1 MTPGHPVETM
11 ELDPSYLPSFQRAL
25 AMKMGVGDAGE
36 GYAWVDVDK
45 EIHWGR
51 TAVHG
56 GLFPALVDVA
66 GAIAVA
72 QTVPDAVRSIEATIE
87 MKINYLKRAK
97 EGDLTAT
104 ARVIHRGKRIAVC
117 DVELHNNGVLC
128 GKASVS
134 YMLRTG
140 DVPEPT

>member
-1 MTPGHPVETM
+1 VSTEFEVPP
-11 ELDPSYLPSFQRAL
+11 DFLPSFQRAL
-25 AMKMGVGDAGE
+25 GIKMGVGTEGE
-36 GYAWVDVDK
+36 GLAWIDVDK
-45 EIHWGR
+45 EMHWGR

-72 QTVPDAVRSIEATIE
+72 QTVPDAVKSIEATIE

-117 DVELHNNGVLC
+117 DVDITNNGVRC

>member
-1 MTPGHPVETM
+1 MTEALEVPE
-11 ELDPSYLPSFQRAL
+11 EFLPSFQRAL
-25 AMKMGVGDAGE
+25 GMQMGVGADGE
-36 GYAWVDVDK
+36 GLAWVEVDK
-45 EIHWGR
+45 RMHWGR

-72 QTVPDAVRSIEATIE
+72 QTVPDAVKSIEATIE

-117 DVELHNNGVLC
+117 DVDLTNNGVPC
-128 GKASVS
+128 AKASVS

>member
-1 MTPGHPVETM
+1 MPEFEVPP
-11 ELDPSYLPSFQRAL
+11 DFLPTFQRTL
-25 AMKMGVGDAGE
+25 GMRMGVAEDGAGM
-36 GYAWVDVDK
+36 AWVEVDK
-45 EIHWGR
+45 GLHWGR

-72 QTVPDAVRSIEATIE
+72 QKVPDAVKSIEATIE

-104 ARVIHRGKRIAVC
+104 AHVIHRGKRVAVC
-117 DVELHNNGVLC
+117 DVDVTNNGVRVA
-128 GKASVS
+128 KASVS

-140 DVPEPT
+140 DLPEPT

>member
-1 MTPGHPVETM
+1 VEGQF
-11 ELDPSYLPSFQRAL
+11 EVPPEFLPTFQRTL
-25 AMKMGVGDAGE
+25 GMKMAVAKDGAGM
-36 GYAWVDVDK
+36 AWVDVDK
-45 EIHWGR
+45 EMHWGR

-72 QTVPDAVRSIEATIE
+72 QTVPGDAVKAIEATIE

-97 EGDLTAT
+97 EGDLVAT

-117 DVELHNNGVLC
+117 DVDVTNNDVRVA
-128 GKASVS
+128 KASVS

-140 DVPEPT
+140 DLPEPT

>member
-1 MTPGHPVETM
+1 
-11 ELDPSYLPSFQRAL
+11 
-25 AMKMGVGDAGE
+25 
-36 GYAWVDVDK
+36 
-45 EIHWGR
+45 
-51 TAVHG
+51 VHG

-72 QTVPDAVRSIEATIE
+72 QTVPDAVKSIEATIE

-104 ARVIHRGKRIAVC
+104 AHVIHRGKRVAVC
-117 DVELHNNGVLC
+117 DVDVTNNGVRVA
-128 GKASVS
+128 KASVS

-140 DVPEPT
+140 DLPEPT

>member
-1 MTPGHPVETM
+1 MTAEFEVPP
-11 ELDPSYLPSFQRAL
+11 DFLPSFQRTL
-25 AMKMGVGDAGE
+25 GMRMGVAEDGAGM
-36 GYAWVDVDK
+36 AWVDVDV
-45 EIHWGR
+45 EMHWGR
-51 TAVHG
+51 TAVYG

-72 QTVPDAVRSIEATIE
+72 QTVPDAVKSIEATIE

-104 ARVIHRGKRIAVC
+104 ARVIHRGKRVAVC
-117 DVELHNNGVLC
+117 DVDLTNNGIRC
-128 GKASVS
+128 AKASVS

>member
-1 MTPGHPVETM
+1 MPEFEVPP
-11 ELDPSYLPSFQRAL
+11 DFLPTFQRRL
-25 AMKMGVGDAGE
+25 GMHMGVGEDGAGL
-36 GYAWVDVDK
+36 AWVDVDK
-45 EIHWGR
+45 EMHWGR

-72 QTVPDAVRSIEATIE
+72 QTVPDAVKSIEATIE

-97 EGDLTAT
+97 EGDLRAT
-104 ARVIHRGKRIAVC
+104 AHVIHRGKRVAVC
-117 DVELHNNGVLC
+117 DVDLTNNGIRC
-128 GKASVS
+128 AKASVS

>member
-1 MTPGHPVETM
+1 MPKPLQVPEEFFPT
-11 ELDPSYLPSFQRAL
+11 FQRTL
-25 AMKMGVGDAGE
+25 GIHMGVGEHGE
-36 GYAWVDVDK
+36 GLAWVEVDP
-45 EIHWGR
+45 EMHWGR

-66 GAIAVA
+66 GALAVA
-72 QTVPDAVRSIEATIE
+72 QTVPDAVKSIEATIE

-104 ARVIHRGKRIAVC
+104 ARVIHRGRRIAVC
-117 DVELHNNGVLC
+117 DVDLTNNSVLC
-128 GKASVS
+128 AKASVS

>member
-1 MTPGHPVETM
+1 VAEPLQVPE
-11 ELDPSYLPSFQRAL
+11 DFLPSFQRAL
-25 AMKMGVGDAGE
+25 GIQMGVGEDGE
-36 GYAWVDVDK
+36 GLAWIEVDK
-45 EIHWGR
+45 EMHWGR

-72 QTVPDAVRSIEATIE
+72 QTVPDAVKSIEATIE

-104 ARVIHRGKRIAVC
+104 ARVIHRGKRVAVC
-117 DVELHNNGVLC
+117 DVDLTNNGVRC
-128 GKASVS
+128 AKASVS

>member
-1 MTPGHPVETM
+1 MTEFEVPP
-11 ELDPSYLPSFQRAL
+11 DFLPTFQRAL
-25 AMKMGVGDAGE
+25 GIRMGVGEDGE
-36 GYAWVDVDK
+36 GLAWVDVDVEK
-45 EIHWGR
+45 HWGR

-72 QTVPDAVRSIEATIE
+72 QTVPDAVKSIEATIE

-104 ARVIHRGKRIAVC
+104 ARVIHRGKRVAVC
-117 DVELHNNGVLC
+117 DVDLTNNGIRVA
-128 GKASVS
+128 KASVS

-140 DVPEPT
+140 DLPEPT

>member
-1 MTPGHPVETM
+1 MSEPLEVPAEF
-11 ELDPSYLPSFQRAL
+11 LPTFQRAL
-25 AMKMGVGDAGE
+25 DMKMGVGEDGAGL
-36 GYAWVDVDK
+36 AWVDVDK
-45 EIHWGR
+45 EKHWGR

-72 QTVPDAVRSIEATIE
+72 QTVPDAVKSIEATIE

-104 ARVIHRGKRIAVC
+104 AHVIHRGKRVAVC
-117 DVELHNNGVLC
+117 DVDLTNNGVRC
-128 GKASVS
+128 AKASVS

>member
-1 MTPGHPVETM
+1 MAEAMQVPDEFF
-11 ELDPSYLPSFQRAL
+11 PSFQRAL
-25 AMKMGVGDAGE
+25 DMQMGVGEEGE
-36 GYAWVDVDK
+36 GLAWVEVDK
-45 EIHWGR
+45 EKHWGR

-72 QTVPDAVRSIEATIE
+72 QTVPDAVKSIEATIE

-104 ARVIHRGKRIAVC
+104 ARVIHRGKRVAVC
-117 DVELHNNGVLC
+117 DVDLTNNGVRC
-128 GKASVS
+128 AKASVS

>member
-1 MTPGHPVETM
+1 MTEALRVPE
-11 ELDPSYLPSFQRAL
+11 EFLPSFQRTL
-25 AMKMGVGDAGE
+25 GIEMGVGPDGE
-36 GYAWVDVDK
+36 GLAWVQVDPDR
-45 EIHWGR
+45 HWGR

-72 QTVPDAVRSIEATIE
+72 QTVPDAVKSIEATIE
-87 MKINYLKRAK
+87 MKINYLKRAT
-97 EGDLTAT
+97 ESDLTAT
-104 ARVIHRGKRIAVC
+104 ARLIHRGRRVAVC
-117 DVELHNNGVLC
+117 DVDITSKGIRC
-128 GKASVS
+128 AKASVS

>member
-1 MTPGHPVETM
+1 MSEALEVPDEF
-11 ELDPSYLPSFQRAL
+11 LPSFQRAL
-25 AMKMGVGDAGE
+25 KIQMGVGGDGE
-36 GYAWVDVDK
+36 GLAWIEVDK
-45 EIHWGR
+45 ELHWGR

-104 ARVIHRGKRIAVC
+104 ARLIHRGKRVAVC
-117 DVELHNNGVLC
+117 DVDLTNNGVRC
-128 GKASVS
+128 AKASVS

>member
-1 MTPGHPVETM
+1 VAEAFEVPAEF
-11 ELDPSYLPSFQRAL
+11 LPSFQRAL
-25 AMKMGVGDAGE
+25 GIKMGVGEEGE
-36 GYAWVDVDK
+36 GLAWVDVDK
-45 EIHWGR
+45 EMHWGR

-72 QTVPDAVRSIEATIE
+72 QTVPDAVKSIEATIE

-104 ARVIHRGKRIAVC
+104 ARVIHRGKRVAVC
-117 DVELHNNGVLC
+117 DVDLTNNGIRC
-128 GKASVS
+128 AKASVS

>member
-1 MTPGHPVETM
+1 MTAEFEVPP
-11 ELDPSYLPSFQRAL
+11 DFLPSFQRTL
-25 AMKMGVGDAGE
+25 GMRMGVGDDGE
-36 GYAWVDVDK
+36 GLAWIEVDK
-45 EIHWGR
+45 EMHWGR

-72 QTVPDAVRSIEATIE
+72 QTVPDAVKSIEATIE

-104 ARVIHRGKRIAVC
+104 AHVIHRGKRVAVC
-117 DVELHNNGVLC
+117 DVDVTNNGVRVA
-128 GKASVS
+128 KASVS

-140 DVPEPT
+140 DLPEPT

>member
-1 MTPGHPVETM
+1 MSTVQVVD
-11 ELDPSYLPSFQRAL
+11 LDPEYLPSFQRAL
-25 AMKMGVGDAGE
+25 DIKLGVGEAGE

-45 EIHWGR
+45 EKHWGR

-56 GLFPALVDVA
+56 GLFPALVDTA

-72 QTVPDAVRSIEATIE
+72 QTVPDAVKSIEATIE

-97 EGDLTAT
+97 EGDLTAA
-104 ARVIHRGKRIAVC
+104 ARVIHRGKRVAVC
-117 DVELHNNGVLC
+117 DVDVTNNGILVA
-128 GKASVS
+128 KASVS

>member
-1 MTPGHPVETM
+1 MAEAFEVPAEF
-11 ELDPSYLPSFQRAL
+11 LPSFQRAL
-25 AMKMGVGDAGE
+25 GIKMGVGEEGE
-36 GYAWVDVDK
+36 GLAWVDVDK
-45 EIHWGR
+45 EMHWGR

-72 QTVPDAVRSIEATIE
+72 QTVPDAVKSIEATIE

-97 EGDLTAT
+97 EGDLKAT

-117 DVELHNNGVLC
+117 DVDLTNNGIRC
-128 GKASVS
+128 AKASVS

>member
-1 MTPGHPVETM
+1 MAEAFEVPAEF
-11 ELDPSYLPSFQRAL
+11 LPSFQRAL
-25 AMKMGVGDAGE
+25 GIQMGVDEDGAGL
-36 GYAWVDVDK
+36 AWVDVDLEK
-45 EIHWGR
+45 HWGR

-72 QTVPDAVRSIEATIE
+72 QTVPDAVKSIEATIE

-104 ARVIHRGKRIAVC
+104 ARVIHRGKRVAVC
-117 DVELHNNGVLC
+117 DVDLTNNGIRC
-128 GKASVS
+128 AKASVS

>member
-1 MTPGHPVETM
+1 MAEAFEVPAEF
-11 ELDPSYLPSFQRAL
+11 LPSFQRAL
-25 AMKMGVGDAGE
+25 GIKMGVGEEGE
-36 GYAWVDVDK
+36 GLAWVDVDK
-45 EIHWGR
+45 EMHWGR

-72 QTVPDAVRSIEATIE
+72 QTVPDAVKSIEATIE

-104 ARVIHRGKRIAVC
+104 ARVIHRGKRVAVC
-117 DVELHNNGVLC
+117 DVDLTNNGIRC
-128 GKASVS
+128 AKASVS